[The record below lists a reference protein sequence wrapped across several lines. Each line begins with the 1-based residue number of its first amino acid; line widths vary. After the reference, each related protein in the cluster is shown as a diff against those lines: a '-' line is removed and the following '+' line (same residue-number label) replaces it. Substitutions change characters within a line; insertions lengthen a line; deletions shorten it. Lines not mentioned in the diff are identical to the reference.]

1 MANANTNLMSINSSR
16 PTTSVNAS
24 SRSET
29 NYRTSSNSTGKK
41 ENFSTALDQ
50 ARQDS
55 KTFSEVD
62 EAVQQNKMESA
73 ATDAAIK
80 TSSQGQNEKTQDAPP
95 QEKVTEN
102 SQEVIPK
109 SSAQISEVDE
119 EVASAGSQIFEGEK
133 NFQPENF
140 SSNWAYFF
148 STDPMSLLT
157 PTNLNSAV
165 EGEVKVE
172 TNLMTILPQTEESQ
186 SVSMLDLLGGKTWKS
201 ADVDASIIQQNQPT
215 NLNQAQQVQVQPT
228 NLNHAQ
234 QVQVQPTNLN
244 QAQQVQVQPTNL
256 NQAQQVQPTNLNQ
269 AQQVQPTNLNQAQ
282 QVQVQPTNLNQ
293 AQQQQFGQEISPVVN
308 SEQTQVEIKPLRQN
322 HLQAEILS
330 DDLPVEENRPTS
342 QAIPIF
348 QTAKNFAQN
357 QQQSDNFQQNNF
369 QQPAESEVQV
379 QSQSVSTGGETF
391 SSHLTANNN
400 SAPLQQTVQTAQ
412 TQNPEAAQQFV
423 REDFNVPAQI
433 VEHARLIRRAENT
446 EMVINLKPEHLGAMT
461 LKISVTHTGA
471 LNASFYSDNAQVRAI
486 IENSLVQLK
495 NELNEQGL
503 KVEHVEVYAGLSDGG
518 SLMNGRGQQ
527 AWQQNQQ
534 QRNSGR
540 RINLSSLEETADST
554 APVNNAESTDGV
566 DYKV

>member
-1 MANANTNLMSINSSR
+1 M
-16 PTTSVNAS
+16 
-24 SRSET
+24 
-29 NYRTSSNSTGKK
+29 
-41 ENFSTALDQ
+41 
-50 ARQDS
+50 
-55 KTFSEVD
+55 
-62 EAVQQNKMESA
+62 
-73 ATDAAIK
+73 
-80 TSSQGQNEKTQDAPP
+80 
-95 QEKVTEN
+95 
-102 SQEVIPK
+102 
-109 SSAQISEVDE
+109 
-119 EVASAGSQIFEGEK
+119 
-133 NFQPENF
+133 
-140 SSNWAYFF
+140 
-148 STDPMSLLT
+148 
-157 PTNLNSAV
+157 
-165 EGEVKVE
+165 
-172 TNLMTILPQTEESQ
+172 
-186 SVSMLDLLGGKTWKS
+186 
-201 ADVDASIIQQNQPT
+201 
-215 NLNQAQQVQVQPT
+215 
-228 NLNHAQ
+228 
-234 QVQVQPTNLN
+234 
-244 QAQQVQVQPTNL
+244 
-256 NQAQQVQPTNLNQ
+256 
-269 AQQVQPTNLNQAQ
+269 
-282 QVQVQPTNLNQ
+282 
-293 AQQQQFGQEISPVVN
+293 
-308 SEQTQVEIKPLRQN
+308 
-322 HLQAEILS
+322 
-330 DDLPVEENRPTS
+330 PVEENRPTL
-342 QAIPIF
+342 QTIPIF

-379 QSQSVSTGGETF
+379 QPQSISTGGETF

-540 RINLSSLEETADST
+540 RINLSSLEENADST